1 MALAPSKRRVILASA
16 SRARREMMAAA
27 GLAVTAVPAGVDEA
41 AVKRAMAGQGAEA
54 VARALAEAKASAVG
68 AAHGDA
74 LVIGADQVLSLDG
87 RLYDKPRD
95 RAEARDHLDRL
106 SGRRHAL
113 VSAVAVYGDSAVQW
127 ATAERVALTV
137 RPLTPAFLDAYCAA
151 MGDRLLDSVGGYEL
165 EGLGVHLFERIE
177 GDYFTVL
184 GLPLLALLGYLRR
197 VGAVAS

>member
-1 MALAPSKRRVILASA
+1 MALASSKRRVILASA
-16 SRARREMMAAA
+16 SRARREMLAAA
-27 GLAVTAVPAGVDEA
+27 GLAVAAVPAGVDEA
-41 AVKRAMAGQGAEA
+41 AVKAAMAGQGAEA
-54 VARALAEAKASAVG
+54 VARALAAAKASAVG

-74 LVIGADQVLSLDG
+74 LVIGADQVLSLDD

-95 RAEARDHLDRL
+95 RAEARRHLESL
-106 SGRRHAL
+106 SGRRHGL
-113 VSAVAVYGDSAVQW
+113 VSAVTVYGDGAVQW
-127 ATAERVALTV
+127 STADRVDLTV
-137 RPLTPAFLDAYCAA
+137 RSLTPAFLDAYCAA